1 MQAFFNKLVTS
12 CNNTRLARVPARM
25 PNIPAI
31 VQEARTPKP
40 VNKRVW
46 REDKALT
53 QRNLKL
59 VRDNFDVKKPLSPVR
74 EQRLLKPAL
83 RAGSYL
89 SKPPSSAASLGLA
102 LAGGM
107 LLLATGATTLAGS

>member
-31 VQEARTPKP
+31 VQEARTRKC

-46 REDKALT
+46 RENKALT
-53 QRNLKL
+53 RRNLKP
-59 VRDNFDVKKPLSPVR
+59 VPDNFDAKKTAVPG
-74 EQRLLKPAL
+74 Q
-83 RAGSYL
+83 G
-89 SKPPSSAASLGLA
+89 SAAF
-102 LAGGM
+102 
-107 LLLATGATTLAGS
+107 